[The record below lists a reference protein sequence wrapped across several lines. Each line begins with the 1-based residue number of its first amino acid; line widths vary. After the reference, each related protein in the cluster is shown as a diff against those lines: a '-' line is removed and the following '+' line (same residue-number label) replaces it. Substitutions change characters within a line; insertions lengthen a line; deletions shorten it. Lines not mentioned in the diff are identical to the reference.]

1 MDFLGLTAVGM
12 ALAMDVSAV
21 SMVNGMV
28 DQRIGWRRAL
38 ASGCLFGLFQGGFF
52 LLGYLFGFMA
62 FPLISGVDHWIAFA
76 LLAAIGTKMIVEAFQ
91 SERRA
96 ESCALTNRRML
107 AQSVATSIDALAVG
121 VGMVVL
127 EIDVALG
134 AFLVGA
140 ISFGFGLVSIWI
152 GKRFGALCG
161 KKPELIGGLILIG
174 IGLNLL
180 IRHLMN

>member
-1 MDFLGLTAVGM
+1 MDAFGLIAVGM
-12 ALAMDVSAV
+12 ALAMDVIAV

-28 DQRIGWRRAL
+28 DRRIGWRRAL
-38 ASGCLFGLFQGGFF
+38 ASGGLFGLFQGGFF
-52 LLGYLFGFMA
+52 LLGYLVGFFA
-62 FPLISGVDHWIAFA
+62 FSLISGVDHWIAFG
-76 LLAAIGTKMIVEAFQ
+76 LLALIGGKMII
-91 SERRA
+91 
-96 ESCALTNRRML
+96 ESFDCKTQGDSCSLTNQRMI

-127 EIDVALG
+127 EINVALG
-134 AFLVGA
+134 VFLVGL
-140 ISFGFGLVSIWI
+140 ISFVFGFVSIWI

-161 KKPELIGGLILIG
+161 KKPELVGGLILIG